1 MKKILSV
8 VAFLLLGSA
17 LFAQVPSQV
26 TINNSFE
33 VKKGASLVIQTY

>member
-1 MKKILSV
+1 MMFVYFCKRMTYISDIK
-8 VAFLLLGSA
+8 GTNG
-17 LFAQVPSQV
+17 V